1 MPNDRT
7 HRHAPHA
14 PSVFRRVARRAT
26 AGGSPVGSATAA
38 DGLDPSNPDL
48 WGIWTGVQRTV
59 LATGTRVSTACLH
72 HGGSVSLTV
81 GIEVGSRHE
90 DASEAGACHLLEH
103 MVFRGSD
110 RWPTSFDL
118 TSSIEAAGGTLDGY
132 THREATVFHA
142 RLPRSSMA
150 HALDVI
156 FDMVRRPHLRPT
168 DFGTERD
175 VVLEEVRQ
183 DADAAAVVAEEALD
197 ALIWP
202 GHALNRSPGG
212 TEETVGAMEVD
223 SITRLWEWA
232 YVPSR
237 IIVTVAGDVDHAEVV
252 DLVSTHVDGWAAGGG
267 APTAE
272 AVPEAPAS
280 AQLESRWG
288 EGQTTYIYAGVRG
301 VSSGDAD
308 RPALELLSCA
318 VGELASSRL
327 WADLRDARGLAYD
340 VGSEVVTYTDTGS
353 MLMWAGVSPRRQS
366 EAVGRLVAHVRRAS
380 RGLEPEEFVRARNF
394 VVGELTM
401 SCETSEDMAH
411 WLLWGELAH
420 RRLLAPGIVRA
431 TYERLTSDDVSRA
444 AGRWSHD
451 ALQVAIGGPAP
462 KRGARLAHLLASSD
476 DGTDALPRATRP
488 ARPRS
493 LRVRRPTS

>member
-1 MPNDRT
+1 MPILRT
-7 HRHAPHA
+7 RYRTSQV
-14 PSVFRRVARRAT
+14 PSTMRRAASRAAT
-26 AGGSPVGSATAA
+26 GDTPTSPIPATPS
-38 DGLDPSNPDL
+38 LDPFSPDL

-59 LATGTRVSTACLH
+59 LPTGVRVSTARLP

-90 DASEAGACHLLEH
+90 HDAEAGVCHVLEH
-103 MVFRGSD
+103 MVFRGSE

-118 TSSIEAAGGTLDGY
+118 TSSIEGAGGTLDGY

-142 RLPRSSMA
+142 RLPRASMA

-156 FDMVRRPHLRPT
+156 FDMVRRPHLREA
-168 DFGTERD
+168 DFATERD

-197 ALIWP
+197 ALIWR

-212 TEETVGAMEVD
+212 TEKTVGSM
-223 SITRLWEWA
+223 SINTVSRLWGWA
-232 YVPSR
+232 YAPSR
-237 IIVTVAGDVDHAEVV
+237 LIVTVAGDVDHAEVV
-252 DLVSTHVDGWAAGGG
+252 DLVSTHVEGWEVADQAPE
-267 APTAE
+267 PTA
-272 AVPEAPAS
+272 VPDSPTAAT
-280 AQLESRWG
+280 LESRWG
-288 EGQTTYIYAGVRG
+288 EGQTAYVYAGVRG
-301 VSSGDAD
+301 VASGDPD

-366 EAVGRLVAHVRRAS
+366 ETVARLVAHVRRAS
-380 RGLEPEEFVRARNF
+380 RGLEPEEFERARNF

-420 RRLLAPGIVRA
+420 RRLIAPGLVRSA
-431 TYERLTSDDVSRA
+431 YERLTIEDVARA
-444 AGRWSHD
+444 AARWSQN
-451 ALQVAIGGPAP
+451 ALQVSIGGPAP
-462 KRGARLAHLLASSD
+462 KRGAKLGHLLRGTD
-476 DGTDALPRATRP
+476 DGEGPLPRATHP
-488 ARPRS
+488 ARPRAI
-493 LRVRRPTS
+493 RVRRPQS

>member
-1 MPNDRT
+1 MSNLRTRT
-7 HRHAPHA
+7 HALHA
-14 PSVFRRVARRAT
+14 PSIVRRTASRAT
-26 AGGSPVGSATAA
+26 TSATPTGALSA
-38 DGLDPSNPDL
+38 PPVLDPSNPDL

-59 LATGTRVSTACLH
+59 LPNGVRVSTARLP

-90 DASEAGACHLLEH
+90 DAAESGVCHVLEH
-103 MVFRGSD
+103 MVFRGSE

-118 TSSIEAAGGTLDGY
+118 TSSIEGAGGTLDGY

-142 RLPRSSMA
+142 RLPRASMS

-156 FDMVRRPHLRPT
+156 FDMVRRPHLREA
-168 DFGTERD
+168 DFITERD

-183 DADAAAVVAEEALD
+183 DAEAAAVVAEEALD

-212 TEETVGAMEVD
+212 TEQTVGAMGIDTVA
-223 SITRLWEWA
+223 RLWGWA
-232 YVPSR
+232 YAPSR
-237 IIVTVAGDVDHAEVV
+237 LIVTVAGDIDHAEVV
-252 DLVSTHVDGWAAGGG
+252 DLVATHVEGWEV
-267 APTAE
+267 TAE
-272 AVPEAPAS
+272 APVREAVPDAPAS
-280 AQLESRWG
+280 AVLESRWG
-288 EGQTTYIYAGVRG
+288 EGQTAYVYAGVRG
-301 VSSGDAD
+301 VASGDPD

-366 EAVGRLVAHVRRAS
+366 ETVARLVAHVRRAS
-380 RGLEPEEFVRARNF
+380 RGLEPEEFERARNF

-420 RRLLAPGIVRA
+420 RRLVAPGLVRS
-431 TYERLTSDDVSRA
+431 TYERLTVEDVARA
-444 AGRWSHD
+444 ATRWSHD
-451 ALQVAIGGPAP
+451 ALQVSIGGPAP
-462 KRGARLAHLLASSD
+462 KRGAKLGHLLTAAD
-476 DGTDALPRATRP
+476 DGDGPLPRATHP
-488 ARPRS
+488 ARPRA
-493 LRVRRPTS
+493 LRVRRPQS